1 MGLINRAIMFVA
13 MLALLVSAANA
24 GAANAAPDTP
34 DPEIYVVQSGDN
46 LGRLSEQYG
55 ISIGALALA
64 NGLSSSVIH
73 VGQLLVIPGSD
84 WAVNPESKGRDP
96 HQPTTYVV
104 RRGDYLGRVAREY
117 GTTVEAI
124 MNASSLASPLIITDQ
139 FLTIPAI
146 SGPEGESAAETVV
159 DAAAAETVDDSTEVG
174 EGVSDANAA
183 ETVADAAAAE
193 PVDDSTG
200 VGEEVNEVE
209 ARMRQELHN
218 AHYPFAFTES
228 PDEINRVYRDTVRG
242 EIAMPA
248 DVVVTYWT
256 YVSEKRYEAAWE
268 LLTDGFQARAH
279 DYDFEEYAQ
288 SYRDMAMC
296 SAQAEN
302 AEIAVQ
308 SGSEAVVD
316 ADVTYRTGAA
326 CIPQE
331 FNMTLTL
338 EALPA
343 SREWRIEKVAVT
355 PSIEA
360 DASEPDAG
368 KGGSKWIDIDIG
380 TQRVYAMVGNHRARE
395 FVASTGI
402 TRYPT
407 VTGQF
412 QVYVKFRKDDM
423 RGVDF
428 GVPWYLP
435 DVPYVMYFFSD
446 YGIHGTYWHDN
457 FGTPMSHG
465 CINLSIADAEWLY
478 NFSQVGTV
486 VNIHH

>member
-1 MGLINRAIMFVA
+1 MYLINRATMFGT
-13 MLALLVSAANA
+13 MLALLVLTATA
-24 GAANAAPDTP
+24 GAVYAAPDVP
-34 DPEIYVVQSGDN
+34 NPVVHVVQPGDN
-46 LGRLSEQYG
+46 LGRLSERYG
-55 ISIGALALA
+55 ISIAALAFA

-73 VGQLLVIPGSD
+73 VGQHLVVPGSD

-96 HQPTTYVV
+96 HQPITYVV
-104 RRGDYLGRVAREY
+104 RRGDYLGWVAREY

-146 SGPEGESAAETVV
+146 SGPVSEDAAETVV
-159 DAAAAETVDDSTEVG
+159 DAAVAETMDDSTE
-174 EGVSDANAA
+174 
-183 ETVADAAAAE
+183 
-193 PVDDSTG
+193 

-228 PDEINRVYRDTVRG
+228 PDEITRVYRDTVRG
-242 EIAMPA
+242 EIAAPT

-288 SYRDMAMC
+288 SYRDMALC

-302 AEIAVQ
+302 MVIAGQ
-308 SGSEAVVD
+308 SGSETVVD
-316 ADVTYRTGAA
+316 ADVTYRTGAG

-338 EALPA
+338 EALPV
-343 SREWRIEKVAVT
+343 SGEWRIEKVAVT
-355 PSIEA
+355 PSREA

-368 KGGSKWIDIDIG
+368 DGGSNWIDIDISA
-380 TQRVYAMVGNHRARE
+380 QRVYAMVGNRRARE

-402 TRYPT
+402 ARYPT